1 MHGKMIM
8 KAIENAVYEY
18 ENLIVDFKEL
28 GEKHISKNVIPA
40 YYEVLVESLIITLSQ
55 VLQE

>member
-1 MHGKMIM
+1 MIM
-8 KAIENAVYEY
+8 KAIENAVYDY

-28 GEKHISKNVIPA
+28 GEIHISKNIIPA
-40 YYEVLVESLIITLSQ
+40 YYEVLVESLILTLSQ